1 MTTRLTTLLPAGAR
15 QFRDRFE
22 TKVADWL
29 RPWDGRE
36 PLPNLDV
43 GFVGVPLSKTSISHS
58 GASAT
63 PAALR
68 ELFGALTTYDIDRDV
83 DLALLVARDLGD
95 VRVHPTDLSAAHA
108 TIEEALSALYTALP
122 AFLPLIGG
130 GDHSITAPSVAAFAA
145 HVGGPVGIVQL
156 DAHMD
161 VRNLEDGGATN
172 GTPLRTLLERGVVD
186 GRNVAQVGLHNF
198 ANSRP
203 YRDYALA
210 KGITQIT
217 AREVARTGI
226 DVAVERALDV
236 AARDT
241 AAVYV
246 TFDVDVVAQAF
257 APGVAAL
264 VPGGITACDAL
275 EAMFLLGRDP
285 RVRALDVVE
294 IDSTQDWRRATAR
307 LALHA
312 MLTFVVGY
320 ATRPGRAVPD
330 ASNADASPESSPDA

>member
-1 MTTRLTTLLPAGAR
+1 MTPISTLLPPGAR
-15 QFRDRFE
+15 QFRDRSE

-36 PLPNLDV
+36 PLAQLDV
-43 GFVGVPLSKTSISHS
+43 GFVGIPLSKTSISHS

-83 DLALLVARDLGD
+83 DLTRLVGRDLGD
-95 VRVHPTDLSAAHA
+95 VRVHPTDLAGAHA
-108 TIEEALSALYTALP
+108 TVEQTLAALYAELP
-122 AFLPLIGG
+122 PFLPLIAG

-145 HVGGPVGIVQL
+145 HVGGPVGLVQL
-156 DAHMD
+156 DAHLD
-161 VRNLEDGGATN
+161 VRTLEDGGATN

-186 GRNVAQVGLHNF
+186 GRHVAQVGLHNF
-198 ANSRP
+198 ANAKP
-203 YRDYALA
+203 YRDYARA
-210 KGITQIT
+210 KGVTQIT
-217 AREVARTGI
+217 AREVARTG
-226 DVAVERALDV
+226 VAAAVEQALAV

-241 AAVYV
+241 TAVYV
-246 TFDVDVVAQAF
+246 TFDVDVVAQSA

-264 VPGGITACDAL
+264 VPGGITAWDAL
-275 EAMFLLGRDP
+275 EAMVLLGRHP

-320 ATRPGRAVPD
+320 ATRG
-330 ASNADASPESSPDA
+330 SSM